1 MARRRCCRLGFEF
14 QKPIFNFL
22 GQSMTDSLQHKLDR
36 VRRPRVQVTY
46 DVETG
51 GAEAKK
57 ELPMVVGV
65 MADLSGQP
73 SEPNESLKQ
82 RKFIPIDRDNFGEV
96 LSKSGARVAT
106 RVPNRLTNDDT
117 QMSVECNFKSM
128 EDFEPENV
136 AKQIPAL
143 RELLEMRTQLSNL
156 LGKLE
161 GNDKLESLL
170 AEVLSNSEAA
180 QSLASEIG
188 VDAEPSEDEPTK

>member
-1 MARRRCCRLGFEF
+1 
-14 QKPIFNFL
+14 
-22 GQSMTDSLQHKLDR
+22 MTDSLQHKLDR

-51 GAEAKK
+51 GAQAKK

-82 RKFIPIDRDNFGEV
+82 RKFIPIDRDNFGDV
-96 LSKSGARVAT
+96 LAKSGARIAT
-106 RVPNRLTNDDT
+106 RVPNKLTDEDS
-117 QMSVECNFKSM
+117 QMSVECSFKSM

-170 AEVLSNSEAA
+170 SEVLSNSEAA

-188 VDAEPSEDEPTK
+188 ISADSEEDSPAK